1 MGAIDLTKILKHYE
15 NKWVAVTKDY
25 KKVIASGKTLK
36 EAMKNVKDKNIIPI
50 YTYVNSFKTGYIP
63 SGF

>member
-1 MGAIDLTKILKHYE
+1 MEAIDLSKILRPYE
-15 NKWVAVTKDY
+15 NKWVAITKDY

-36 EAMKNVKDKNIIPI
+36 KAIKNAKGKNTSPI

-63 SGF
+63 LNC